1 MAITKDS
8 GVRGTGSIA
17 LAELSEQDQELVAS
31 RRQGITKGLSGVDVP
46 LNAPEHDEPH
56 VAPLWIMYGVFA
68 ALMMLTVA
76 TVAVRMIPALDFGSQ
91 INIVIALGLAF
102 VKAALVGMF
111 FMHLWW
117 DSKFNQLILVS
128 TLLFLTIFIGFAIMD
143 TDQYQPIIEPPGAY
157 SAPTEAALQ

>member
-8 GVRGTGSIA
+8 GVRGTGAIS
-17 LAELSEQDQELVAS
+17 LAELGDQDQALVAQ
-31 RRQGITKGLSGVDVP
+31 RRTAITKGLSGVDVP

-68 ALMMLTVA
+68 ALMLLTAA
-76 TVAVRMIPALDFGSQ
+76 TVGARYIDLGPL
-91 INIVIALGLAF
+91 NIWVALGLAF
-102 VKAALVGMF
+102 IKASLVGMF
-111 FMHLWW
+111 FMHLYW

-143 TDQYQPIIEPPGAY
+143 TDQYQPIIDPPGDY
-157 SAPTEAALQ
+157 SAPAEAALQ